1 MSFKTKIT
9 LILLVS
15 ILVSA
20 IFPIV
25 SLVLLYK
32 FEADMRGH
40 IQKNVNNFTAI
51 NGLQTGIVRYDSH
64 INRYFGTL
72 NSNWIKEANS
82 VRASINR
89 YFDALQ
95 SSNTENSELLVVLGE
110 LRQEQD
116 AYFRKVDQIVRSPN
130 QSQTKISDLTR
141 AYNNRLVAIFNKVN
155 LLVEKNGEEL
165 RESSD
170 KLKAQQ
176 AELEMMAII
185 MGSVFIPVLII
196 STALIYRST
205 VTPINGITEKVKG
218 VHADLPESIG
228 KMVNDLDDF
237 VKKRRPED
245 EISKLARTI
254 RHLGKEVE
262 EKTAELNRLVVTDEK
277 TRLFNF
283 RHFKGQLLTEIARA
297 KRFGE
302 PLSLIMLDIDNFKHY
317 NDTNGHLLGDEV
329 LIKVAR
335 LMKQEC
341 RETDVPARFGGE
353 EFAALLP
360 RTHPE
365 EAAYVAERI
374 RHVIEETVFVNQEKQ
389 PRGNLTVSLG
399 VATFPDDAS
408 DAEALINCADE
419 ALYEAKNRGRNR
431 VVIYAKFR
439 QGIS

>member
-15 ILVSA
+15 ILVSVT
-20 IFPIV
+20 FPIV
-25 SLVLLYK
+25 SLILLYN
-32 FEADMRGH
+32 FEEDMSGH

-64 INRYFGTL
+64 VSRYISTL
-72 NSNWIKEANS
+72 NSNWIKEADK

-95 SSNTENSELLVVLGE
+95 SSNKDNPELTAALDE
-110 LRQEQD
+110 LRQNQD
-116 AYFRKVDQIVRSPN
+116 AYFRQVDEIVRSPN
-130 QSQTKISDLTR
+130 KGQGRAAELIG
-141 AYNNRLVAIFNKVN
+141 AYNNRVVSIFNKVN
-155 LLVEKNGEEL
+155 HLVEQNGEQL
-165 RESSD
+165 RDSSL
-170 KLKAQQ
+170 KLKDQQ
-176 AELEMMAII
+176 SELELIAII
-185 MGSVFIPVLII
+185 MGSVFIPLLII
-196 STALIYRST
+196 ITVLIYRST

-218 VHADLPESIG
+218 VHADVPESIE
-228 KMVNDLDDF
+228 KMVNELDIF

-245 EISKLARTI
+245 EINKLARTI

-262 EKTAELNRLVVTDEK
+262 EKTVELNQLVVTDEK

-283 RHFKGQLLTEIARA
+283 RYFKSQLLTEIARA
-297 KRFGE
+297 KRFNE
-302 PLSLIMLDIDNFKHY
+302 PLSLIMLDIDKFKHY

-341 RETDVPARFGGE
+341 RETDIPSRFGGE

-360 RTHPE
+360 RTDSE
-365 EAAYVAERI
+365 EAANVAERI
-374 RHVIEETVFVNQEKQ
+374 RHVIEEAVFVNEEKQ
-389 PRGNLTVSLG
+389 PGGKLTASLG

-408 DAEALINCADE
+408 DSESLINCADE
-419 ALYEAKNRGRNR
+419 ALYEAKARGRNL
-431 VVIYAKFR
+431 VIVYAKFR

>member
-9 LILLVS
+9 LILLIS

-25 SLVLLYK
+25 SLVLLYN
-32 FEADMRGH
+32 FEEDMRLH

-51 NGLQTGIVRYDSH
+51 NGLQTGIIRYDSH
-64 INRYFGTL
+64 VNRYVGTL
-72 NSNWIKEANS
+72 NPNWIKEANK
-82 VRASINR
+82 VRVSINR
-89 YFDALQ
+89 FFDALQ
-95 SSNTENSELLVVLGE
+95 SSNKDNPEMLAELDE
-110 LRQEQD
+110 LKREQQ
-116 AYFRKVDQIVRSPN
+116 AYFRKLDQIVRSHD
-130 QSQTKISDLTR
+130 QSKAKISDLTR
-141 AYNNRLVAIFNKVN
+141 AYNSRVVAIFNKVN

-165 RESSD
+165 RESAV
-170 KLKAQQ
+170 KLKKQQ
-176 AELEMMAII
+176 SELEVIAII
-185 MGSVFIPVLII
+185 MGAVFIPLLVII
-196 STALIYRST
+196 TVLIYRST

-218 VHADLPESIG
+218 VHADLPESIE
-228 KMVNDLDDF
+228 KMVNDLDEF

-245 EISKLARTI
+245 EINKLARTI

-262 EKTAELNRLVVTDEK
+262 EKTIELSHLVVTDEK
-277 TRLFNF
+277 TRLYNF
-283 RHFKGQLLTEIARA
+283 RHFKDQLLTEIARA
-297 KRFGE
+297 KRFDE
-302 PLSLIMLDIDNFKHY
+302 SLSLIMLDIDNFKHY

-341 RETDVPARFGGE
+341 RETDIPARFGGE

-360 RTHPE
+360 KTDSE

-374 RHVIEETVFVNQEKQ
+374 RRIIEEAVFVNQEKQ

-399 VATFPDDAS
+399 VATFPEDAS

-419 ALYEAKNRGRNR
+419 ALYEAKHRGRNQ
-431 VVIYAKFR
+431 VIVYAKFR